1 MFTST
6 FAVRPQRWALDPGA
20 LRPLIDSYIADLAS
34 RGYEADT
41 IHHLEHSARHFCYW
55 LNHSGIAVSQ
65 TDDHVIKR
73 FAEHRCY
80 CPGYR
85 ASEILSTAFAGMVRK
100 FVGFLEESR
109 IVQRAVPSTCDGSVQ
124 AYLDWLREHRGLSEN
139 TIAARRKLMN
149 QLLPLLGPDCGS
161 YDATGVRGVILSEFQ
176 RRSAV
181 NMKSIVTVL

>member
-1 MFTST
+1 
-6 FAVRPQRWALDPGA
+6 
-20 LRPLIDSYIADLAS
+20 
-34 RGYEADT
+34 
-41 IHHLEHSARHFCYW
+41 
-55 LNHSGIAVSQ
+55 
-65 TDDHVIKR
+65 
-73 FAEHRCY
+73 
-80 CPGYR
+80 
-85 ASEILSTAFAGMVRK
+85 MVRK